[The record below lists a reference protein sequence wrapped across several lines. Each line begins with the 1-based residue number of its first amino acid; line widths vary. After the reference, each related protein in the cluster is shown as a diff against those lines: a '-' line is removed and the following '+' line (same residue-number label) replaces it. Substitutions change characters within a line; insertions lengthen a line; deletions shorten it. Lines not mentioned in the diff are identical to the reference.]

1 MQIFCN
7 KHLAKVPILPY
18 KYLQNRQKKDENLHS
33 INQQSSQNHRSPI
46 GEEEEMLERGES
58 IGSKKEK
65 REKCMLG
72 MKELGLTPLLYAL
85 F

>member
-1 MQIFCN
+1 MREGRTRE
-7 KHLAKVPILPY
+7 K
-18 KYLQNRQKKDENLHS
+18 
-33 INQQSSQNHRSPI
+33 
-46 GEEEEMLERGES
+46 GGES